1 MKMFERLGPP
11 RPLGTR
17 GERVTRR
24 VASIFG
30 YILLLTLVVLTMPL
44 LLIAGAIADV
54 VKKSRAVYVRAA
66 LFFVCYFVIEILG
79 TFYCMGIWVFSGIWA
94 GAAPQRFYRWHF
106 FLQRHWVRALTSSAL
121 RIFNMRVEV
130 EGDADLARNNFIL
143 FVRHAS
149 VADTIMQPFVAYP
162 QFVHLRIVLKREL
175 LWDPCLEFSFNSLPN
190 YFVERGAADSEHET
204 QSIGNLM
211 ENLGPHEGIFIYPEG
226 TRFSEE
232 KRERILQKLEAAGDR
247 KAYESAE
254 QFRAVLPP
262 RLGGS
267 LALLERNTGAD
278 AIFCAHTGLEGAATF
293 RDFHHGTLVGMTI
306 RMKYWRVPFAEI
318 PTTEE
323 ARIEWLLSQWR
334 LIDEFVA
341 SHQEPMEEKR
351 QVA

>member
-1 MKMFERLGPP
+1 MKMFEQLGPP

-17 GERVTRR
+17 RVRIARR
-24 VASIFG
+24 VAAIFG
-30 YILLLTLVVLTMPL
+30 YLFLLSLVILTMPL
-44 LLIAGAIADV
+44 LLIAGAIADF
-54 VKKSRAVYVRAA
+54 VKKSRAVYVRVA
-66 LFFVCYFVIEILG
+66 LFFVCYFVIELVGAAI
-79 TFYCMGIWVFSGIWA
+79 CIVIWTFSGIWA

-106 FLQRHWVRALTSSAL
+106 WLQRHWVHVLTSTAF

-130 EGDADLARNNFIL
+130 EGDSDLSRNTFIL

-149 VADTIMQPFVAYP
+149 VADTILQPFIAYP

-190 YFVERGAADSEHET
+190 YFVERGAVDTEREI

-211 ENLGPHEGIFIYPEG
+211 EDLGPNEGVFIYPEG
-226 TRFSEE
+226 TRFSKE
-232 KRERILQKLEAAGDR
+232 KRARILQKLETAGDR
-247 KAYESAE
+247 EAYKRAE
-254 QFRAVLPP
+254 QFGSVLPP

-293 RDFHHGTLVGMTI
+293 QDFHHGTLVDITI
-306 RMKYWRVPFAEI
+306 RMKYWRVPYSEI

-323 ARIEWLLSQWR
+323 ARIEWLLAQWR
-334 LIDEFVA
+334 LVDEFVT
-341 SHQEPMEEKR
+341 SHQPPTEARRK
-351 QVA
+351 VA

>member
-1 MKMFERLGPP
+1 MKMFEQLGPP

-17 GERVTRR
+17 RVRIARR
-24 VASIFG
+24 VAAIFG
-30 YILLLTLVVLTMPL
+30 YLFLLSLVILTMPL
-44 LLIAGAIADV
+44 LLIAGAIADF

-66 LFFVCYFVIEILG
+66 LFFICYFVIELAGAAI
-79 TFYCMGIWVFSGIWA
+79 CIVIWTFSGIWA

-106 FLQRHWVRALTSSAL
+106 WLQRNWVHVLTSTAF

-130 EGDADLARNNFIL
+130 EGDSDLARNNFIL

-211 ENLGPHEGIFIYPEG
+211 EDLGPNEGVFIYPEG
-226 TRFSEE
+226 TRFSTA
-232 KRERILQKLEAAGDR
+232 KREHILQKLEAAGDR
-247 KAYESAE
+247 KAYDSAA

-278 AIFCAHTGLEGAATF
+278 AIFCAHTWLEGAATV

-334 LIDEFVA
+334 RIDEFVA
-341 SHQEPMEEKR
+341 SHREPTEEER